1 MPESP
6 SPLRQAYRFFRWI
19 ILLVLVLVI
28 VVALRKPAPPAA
40 ALPPENAQEKLADF
54 NSKLDELAAAHARG
68 EAGEARFSGDE
79 INSAVASSMAEAPAA
94 STGPDT
100 SELPVKTVEVA
111 FIADQVIGQFTTQIY
126 GKEVYITLAGRLGS
140 HDGYA
145 TFEPSEFKVGQ
156 LSVPLALVNDTLQKK
171 LAEPANHEKLKLP
184 EYISS
189 LRVEDG
195 Q

>member
-79 INSAVASSMAEAPAA
+79 INSAVASSMAQPQAAAAPE
-94 STGPDT
+94 S

-111 FIADQVIGQFTTQIY
+111 FVADQVIGQFTTQIY

-156 LSVPLALVNDTLQKK
+156 LSMPLALVNDTLQKK

-189 LRVEDG
+189 LLVEDG